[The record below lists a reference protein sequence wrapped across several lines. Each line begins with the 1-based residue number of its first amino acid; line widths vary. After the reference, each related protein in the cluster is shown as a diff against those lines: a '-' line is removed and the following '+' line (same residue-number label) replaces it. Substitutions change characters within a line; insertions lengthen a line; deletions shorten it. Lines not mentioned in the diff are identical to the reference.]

1 MQNNYIVQNLLGLH
15 VRPAKKIVEAAGRY
29 KECSIFLEK
38 SGKRVSAK
46 SLVNVL
52 TIGAKHG
59 DTVTLI
65 TEGEQEEAAQ
75 EEIGRILAEYSEA
88 PARKEG

>member
-1 MQNNYIVQNLLGLH
+1 MQKDYVIQNQLGLH
-15 VRPAKKIVEAAGRY
+15 VRPAKKIVQIASRLAGDVW
-29 KECSIFLEK
+29 LEK
-38 SGKRVSAK
+38 DGKRVSAK

-65 TEGEQEEAAQ
+65 TEGEQAEAAQ
-75 EEIGRILAEYSEA
+75 QEIGAILSELIES
-88 PARKEG
+88 PARKES